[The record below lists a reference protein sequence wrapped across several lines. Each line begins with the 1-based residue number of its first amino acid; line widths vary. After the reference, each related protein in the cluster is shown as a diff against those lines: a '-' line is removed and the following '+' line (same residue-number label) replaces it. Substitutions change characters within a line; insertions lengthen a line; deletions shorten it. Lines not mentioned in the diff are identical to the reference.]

1 MKRLLLALAVAGLNA
16 AAADETLVTFDG
28 GIGVDPASGVT
39 STGSA
44 ALNIVRGVSPGG
56 FPWQISRLRSTVEV
70 GGRIHLDGRGLLLT
84 GGNAIGTT
92 GGQRVFAT
100 LFCGLATTATAHSSN
115 ATGVALEA
123 NGNFRIDDL
132 LTPPPPAPCTNP
144 VLLILSAANGHWFA
158 AGIPKNDTDDQ

>member
-1 MKRLLLALAVAGLNA
+1 MKPLLLALVVAGLNA
-16 AAADETLVTFDG
+16 AAADEALVTFDG

-39 STGSA
+39 STGGA
-44 ALNIVRGVSPGG
+44 ALNVVRGVSPGG
-56 FPWQISRLRSTVEV
+56 FPWQISRLRATVEV
-70 GGRIHLDGRGLLLT
+70 NGRIHLEGRGLLLT

-100 LFCGLATTATAHSSN
+100 LFCGPAATATAHGSSV
-115 ATGVALEA
+115 TGVALEA
-123 NGNFRIDDL
+123 DGNFRIDDQ
-132 LTPPPPAPCTNP
+132 LTPPPPDSCTNP